1 MDINAQKEEFSYG
14 YLQLLG
20 AKAGLEVTKSGR
32 QTDNQ
37 KIDLHIIHSGKISN
51 IYTPRFDAQVKCT
64 HKENIDNGYFK
75 YDLDIETYDRLRNIY
90 HDVPIFLIVL
100 LVPKDINNWVQI
112 TQEKLVV
119 KKCAYYI
126 SLKGFPKSTN
136 TKTVR
141 IKIPIKNLVTPSSL
155 NDIITDI
162 AEQRKKLIEKIY
174 QGGKNEF

>member
-37 KIDLHIIHSGKISN
+37 KIDLHIIHAGKISN

-64 HKENIDNGYFK
+64 HQENIDDEYFK

-100 LVPKDINNWVQI
+100 LVPEDINNWVQI
-112 TQEKLVV
+112 TQEQSIV

-126 SLKGFPKSTN
+126 SLKGLPESDN
-136 TKTVR
+136 TTSVR
-141 IKIPIKNLVTPSSL
+141 IKIPIGNLVTPFSL

-162 AEQRKKLIEKIY
+162 AQQRKKLIEEIH
-174 QGGKNEF
+174 QGG

>member
-37 KIDLHIIHSGKISN
+37 KIDLHIIHAGKISN

-64 HKENIDNGYFK
+64 HKENIDNKYFK
-75 YDLDIETYDRLRNIY
+75 YDLDIETYDRLRNIH

-100 LVPKDINNWVQI
+100 LVPKDTNNWVKI
-112 TQEKLVV
+112 TQQESII

-126 SLKGFPKSTN
+126 SLKGFPKSN
-136 TKTVR
+136 NANTVR
-141 IKIPIKNLVTPSSL
+141 IKIPIVNLVTPPSL
-155 NDIITDI
+155 NGIITDI
-162 AEQRKKLIEKIY
+162 AKQREKLIKEIY
-174 QGGKNEF
+174 REEST